1 MTIEA
6 PYLQVVGVG
15 TKSLA
20 EAAHHNTFDLSTL
33 GTWQAGKPVPFAFLA
48 DAFEAIAQVMRCST
62 MKLCSTLACALL
74 VLCLYFGSNSDTHG
88 VLECIGVLMTP

>member
-1 MTIEA
+1 M
-6 PYLQVVGVG
+6 QVVGVG

-48 DAFEAIAQVMRCST
+48 DAFEAIAQVRRCT
-62 MKLCSTLACALL
+62 AATAITRAGNVQGPL
-74 VLCLYFGSNSDTHG
+74 VDKATSYA
-88 VLECIGVLMTP
+88 

>member
-1 MTIEA
+1 M
-6 PYLQVVGVG
+6 QVVGVG

-48 DAFEAIAQVMRCST
+48 DAFEAIAQVRR
-62 MKLCSTLACALL
+62 
-74 VLCLYFGSNSDTHG
+74 
-88 VLECIGVLMTP
+88 